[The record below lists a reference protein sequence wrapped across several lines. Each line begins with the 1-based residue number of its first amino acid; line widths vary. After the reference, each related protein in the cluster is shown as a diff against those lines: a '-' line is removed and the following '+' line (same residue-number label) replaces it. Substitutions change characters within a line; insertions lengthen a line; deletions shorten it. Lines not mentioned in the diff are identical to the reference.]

1 MSFFRR
7 TTDPMNDRAREL
19 DQKIAILQNELT
31 QLQSQLSRSQP
42 APAARPTPTPSAA
55 PQREPESDLA
65 PRACPPIEESSPPQ
79 YNEMGVRK
87 FDLIAAWRRLA
98 RHLSPRQ
105 PDNPKLV
112 SYLAAGN
119 IQGLPSLRHE
129 QRVARNRF
137 IVLSLIL
144 LAVLWGV
151 LSLLLP
157 QL

>member
-7 TTDPMNDRAREL
+7 TADPISDRAHEL
-19 DQKIAILQNELT
+19 DQKIASLQDELT
-31 QLQSQLSRSQP
+31 QLQTQLTRAKPQP
-42 APAARPTPTPSAA
+42 K
-55 PQREPESDLA
+55 
-65 PRACPPIEESSPPQ
+65 IESSLTPPSCETELNLSPPAGESPEPQ
-79 YNEMGVRK
+79 YNDMGVRK
-87 FDLIAAWRRLA
+87 FDLPAAWRRLT

-137 IVLSLIL
+137 IVLTVIL